1 MAERY
6 CALLSALTLF
16 IWTCSSPP
24 SLSLW
29 VLIQFLILI
38 SLSPWQGA
46 FSLASV
52 WMDST
57 AEA

>member
-52 WMDST
+52 
-57 AEA
+57 